1 MSKTPITSP
10 SDFKAFFQAYNEKR
24 WDEVFSYLS
33 DDCVWNASERR
44 VEGRDAIQQYWT
56 QFHGGIKESLGTP
69 QNIVFGD
76 GVAYLEVPIHMEFTE
91 DCMFTERNT
100 TKATLWISGE
110 QMPTHSP
117 LTAQFRSAEY
127 TASSIAD
134 RPS

>member
-1 MSKTPITSP
+1 MSKNPITSP

-91 DCMFTERNT
+91 DCMFYGTQYH
-100 TKATLWISGE
+100 KGDSLDFWGAD
-110 QMPTHSP
+110 
-117 LTAQFRSAEY
+117 AY
-127 TASSIAD
+127 TFAPDGTIQEC
-134 RPS
+134 RVYCKFNR